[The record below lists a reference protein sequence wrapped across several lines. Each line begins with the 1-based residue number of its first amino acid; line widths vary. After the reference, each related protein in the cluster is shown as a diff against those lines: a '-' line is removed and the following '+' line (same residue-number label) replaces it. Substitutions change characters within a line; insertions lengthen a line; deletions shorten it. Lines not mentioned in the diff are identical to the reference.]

1 MNRVK
6 IELME
11 LKGGRYFLLGR
22 EFSGVGFEIA
32 QDKKVRAIELVNGIE
47 AGRYHPLC
55 ASPGDQLDQVDLTG
69 MLSDYEVPLYQGH
82 PFSGIGYE
90 FDDGACTREV
100 FLRNGIVYSEARWT
114 EAGQMVYFDVPNDEF
129 GEVYE
134 WYSSGELRSVDVT
147 TNSKFHGGMR
157 FSEDGELVILSACNG
172 FLEAVPR
179 IARKARFFP
188 ISDIHDIE
196 RLKISS
202 DLTLFGGDIEDEFF
216 RYLTD
221 GGVLKKV
228 SVLELINVGVN
239 FLSLIDL
246 PHLRELH
253 VDGVELR
260 GIKHG
265 SDECLDVGSFAK
277 QHRLSIKVFV
287 DGREVM

>member
-1 MNRVK
+1 
-6 IELME
+6 ME
-11 LKGGRYFLLGR
+11 RKGGRYFLLGM
-22 EFSGVGFEIA
+22 EFSGVGFEIGL
-32 QDKKVRAIELVNGIE
+32 DKRVRAIELVNGIE
-47 AGRYHPLC
+47 AGGYHPFC

-90 FDDGACTREV
+90 FDDGVCTREV
-100 FLRNGIVYSEARWT
+100 FMRNGIVYSEARWT

-134 WYSSGELRSVDVT
+134 WYPSGELRSVDVT
-147 TNSKFHGGMR
+147 TNSEFHGGMR

-172 FLEAVPR
+172 FLKAVSR

-188 ISDIHDIE
+188 ISDIHHIG
-196 RLKISS
+196 RIKISS
-202 DLTLFGGDIEDEFF
+202 GLTLFGGDIVDEFF

-228 SVLELINVGVN
+228 SVLKLINVGVD

-246 PHLRELH
+246 RNLRELH

-260 GIKHG
+260 GIRHG
-265 SDECLDVGSFAK
+265 SGGFLDIGSFAK
-277 QHRLSIKVFV
+277 QRGLFIKVFV
-287 DGREVM
+287 DGSEVM

>member
-1 MNRVK
+1 
-6 IELME
+6 ME

-32 QDKKVRAIELVNGIE
+32 QDKKVRAIELANGIE
-47 AGRYHPLC
+47 AGGYHPLC

-114 EAGQMVYFDVPNDEF
+114 EAGQMVYFDIPNEEF

-134 WYSSGELRSVDVT
+134 WYSSGELKSVDVT
-147 TNSKFHGGMR
+147 TNSEFYGGMR

-179 IARKARFFP
+179 IAGKARFFP
-188 ISDIHDIE
+188 ISNIHDIE

-202 DLTLFGGDIEDEFF
+202 DLTLFGGDIEGEFF
-216 RYLTD
+216 CYLMD

-228 SVLELINVGVN
+228 SVLRLINVGVN

-246 PHLRELH
+246 LHLQELH

-265 SDECLDVGSFAK
+265 NGECLDVGSFVK
-277 QHRLSIKVFV
+277 QHGLSIKVFV

>member
-11 LKGGRYFLLGR
+11 RKGGRYFLLGR
-22 EFSGVGFEIA
+22 EFSGVGFEIGL
-32 QDKKVRAIELVNGIE
+32 DKRVHAIELVNGIE
-47 AGRYHPLC
+47 AGGYHPFC

-82 PFSGIGYE
+82 SFSGIGYE
-90 FDDGACTREV
+90 FDDGVCTREV
-100 FLRNGIVYSEARWT
+100 FMRNGIMYSEARWT
-114 EAGQMVYFDVPNDEF
+114 GAGQMVYFDVPNDEF

-134 WYSSGELRSVDVT
+134 WYSSGELRGVDVT
-147 TNSKFHGGMR
+147 TNSEFHGGMR

-202 DLTLFGGDIEDEFF
+202 GLTLFGGDIEGEFF

-221 GGVLKKV
+221 SGVLKKID
-228 SVLELINVGVN
+228 VLKLINVGVN
-239 FLSLIDL
+239 FLNLIDL
-246 PHLRELH
+246 PNLRELY

-260 GIKHG
+260 GIKCG
-265 SDECLDVGSFAK
+265 SGECLDVESFAK
-277 QHRLSIKVFV
+277 QRRLSIKVFV
-287 DGREVM
+287 EGREVM